1 MSEKEE
7 ITKREGRRQEA
18 GLAMLPPVD
27 IVEDETG
34 IMLVAD
40 LPGVS
45 KDKLTA
51 RVDGQTLVIE
61 GEIALATPDGMEAMY
76 AEVQAARYRR
86 SFTLSRELDT
96 AKVDAALKDGVLKL
110 RMSKTEQAQPRR
122 IEVKAG

>member
-7 ITKREGRRQEA
+7 VTKREGRLQEA
-18 GLAMLPPVD
+18 GPAMLPPVD

-45 KDKLTA
+45 KDKLTV

-96 AKVDAALKDGVLKL
+96 AKVDAAIKDGVLKL

>member
-18 GLAMLPPVD
+18 GPAMLPPVD

-45 KDKLTA
+45 KDKLTV

-86 SFTLSRELDT
+86 NFTLSRELDT
-96 AKVDAALKDGVLKL
+96 AKIDAALKDGVLKL
-110 RMSKTEQAQPRR
+110 RMSKTEQAQPRQ

>member
-7 ITKREGRRQEA
+7 VTKREGRLQEA
-18 GLAMLPPVD
+18 GPAMLPPVD

-45 KDKLTA
+45 KDKLTV

-86 SFTLSRELDT
+86 NFTLSRELDT
-96 AKVDAALKDGVLKL
+96 AKIDAALKDGVLKL
-110 RMSKTEQAQPRR
+110 RMSKTEQAQPRQ

>member
-7 ITKREGRRQEA
+7 VTKREGRLQEA
-18 GLAMLPPVD
+18 GPAMLPPVD

-34 IMLVAD
+34 ITLIAD

-45 KDKLTA
+45 KDKLTV

-86 SFTLSRELDT
+86 NFTLSRELDT
-96 AKVDAALKDGVLKL
+96 AKIDAALKDGVLKL
-110 RMSKTEQAQPRR
+110 RMSKTEQAQPRQ

>member
-7 ITKREGRRQEA
+7 ATKREGRRQEA

-34 IMLVAD
+34 ITLTAD

-51 RVDGQTLVIE
+51 RVDGR
-61 GEIALATPDGMEAMY
+61 PDPCDRG
-76 AEVQAARYRR
+76 
-86 SFTLSRELDT
+86 
-96 AKVDAALKDGVLKL
+96 
-110 RMSKTEQAQPRR
+110 
-122 IEVKAG
+122 

>member
-18 GLAMLPPVD
+18 GPAMLPPVD

-45 KDKLTA
+45 KDKLTV

-96 AKVDAALKDGVLKL
+96 AKVDAAIKDGVLKL

>member
-18 GLAMLPPVD
+18 GPAMLPPVD

-34 IMLVAD
+34 ITLTAD

-45 KDKLTA
+45 KDKLTV

-96 AKVDAALKDGVLKL
+96 AKIDAALKDGVLKL
-110 RMSKTEQAQPRR
+110 RMSKTEQAQPRQ

>member
-7 ITKREGRRQEA
+7 VTKREGRLQEA
-18 GLAMLPPVD
+18 GPAMLSPVD

-34 IMLVAD
+34 ITLIAD

-45 KDKLTA
+45 KDKLTV

-86 SFTLSRELDT
+86 NFTLSRELDT
-96 AKVDAALKDGVLKL
+96 AKIDAALKDGVLKL
-110 RMSKTEQAQPRR
+110 RMSKTEQAQPRQ

>member
-7 ITKREGRRQEA
+7 ATKREGRRQET
-18 GLAMLPPVD
+18 GPAMLPPVD

-45 KDKLTA
+45 KDKLTV

-61 GEIALATPDGMEAMY
+61 GEIGLATPDGMEAMY

-86 SFTLSRELDT
+86 NFTLSRELDT
-96 AKVDAALKDGVLKL
+96 AKIDAALKDGVLKL
-110 RMSKTEQAQPRR
+110 RMSKTEQAQPRQ

>member
-1 MSEKEE
+1 
-7 ITKREGRRQEA
+7 
-18 GLAMLPPVD
+18 MLPPVD

-34 IMLVAD
+34 ITLTAD

-61 GEIALATPDGMEAMY
+61 GEVALATPDGMEAMY

-110 RMSKTEQAQPRR
+110 RMSKTEQAQPRQ